1 MDEVEV
7 EEYHLQLVE
16 RNGIKRK
23 RGFKGGF
30 FLGRWSSYCTKGE
43 VVVMNRIFEICRLE
57 A

>member
-23 RGFKGGF
+23 RGFKGVF
-30 FLGRWSSYCTKGE
+30 FWVGG
-43 VVVMNRIFEICRLE
+43 VVIVLRGKLL
-57 A
+57 